1 SSSSS
6 SFQKKTQENSRNLF
20 QTPLQSIIP
29 PYTHAKQVQEHDH
42 HPNSTLNQ
50 EEQEK
55 KILGIVAGLSACYSG
70 F

>member
-1 SSSSS
+1 SSSS
-6 SFQKKTQENSRNLF
+6 SFIFKESLETTRNPPKLHSK
-20 QTPLQSIIP
+20 SIIP
-29 PYTHAKQVQEHDH
+29 PYTHAKRAQEHDH

-55 KILGIVAGLSACYSG
+55 KILGIVAGLSACYSE